1 MNNALVLSVVDP
13 MSHVSDN
20 VCVITR
26 VMLYEF
32 YFCFFELRGVR

>member
-26 VMLYEF
+26 VMLIYLLF
-32 YFCFFELRGVR
+32 LFH

>member
-13 MSHVSDN
+13 MSDVSDN

-26 VMLYEF
+26 VMLMYILLLF
-32 YFCFFELRGVR
+32 H